1 MSVQLIVVGEAR
13 LIGVTRMG
21 LERAG
26 EVTVSKSG
34 FSFKITLDN
43 LPHSVFPITVFVSRK
58 GLRRVDAGE
67 VDRVDVVVRT
77 GDERNESCEAHPD
90 L

>member
-1 MSVQLIVVGEAR
+1 
-13 LIGVTRMG
+13 MG

-34 FSFKITLDN
+34 HSFKIVLDQ
-43 LPHSVFPITVFVSRK
+43 LPHTVFPVTVFVSRK

-67 VDRVDVVVRT
+67 LDCVDVVVRT
-77 GDERNESCEAHPD
+77 GEMRNESCEAYPD